1 METLAPVRP
10 NARRPAADRLVDP
23 EEAPRFD
30 FLQAVRLLEVV
41 HRRRRDA
48 AREEGRTPPDRTLAG
63 SELSAAVRFSSR
75 VSLGFPASDL
85 ASVQEPEEE
94 GGPFRV
100 SVDFMG
106 LAGLGGPLPRPLTE
120 LVIERSARGDVAARA
135 FLDVFNHRLVE
146 LLYAARKKHR
156 PALATGAPETTRV
169 SQALFALLGLGTRG
183 LRGRMQA
190 RGVPDRAL
198 LTYAGLLS
206 QRPRSMLGLESM
218 LEDYFGVRVRG
229 HQLQGKWV
237 ALEADDCTRI
247 GATGRSRGLGRDA
260 VLGTRVWD
268 QQAAFELEIGPLD
281 EARLRDFLP
290 IGTAYLPLCELVR
303 FWVGMD
309 LEFTVRLVV
318 ARDAVPA
325 AGLGTGTRLG
335 WTSWVKTEDF
345 AADDRQ
351 LVLAEGETVPDAAP
365 QREVAVFRLVG
376 GDAARG

>member
-1 METLAPVRP
+1 VATERRGAT
-10 NARRPAADRLVDP
+10 RPAAERLLDP
-23 EEAPRFD
+23 DEAPRFD

-41 HRRRRDA
+41 HRRRAEA
-48 AREEGRTPPDRTLAG
+48 ARGRGKTPPDRTIAG

-100 SVDFMG
+100 TVDFMG
-106 LAGLGGPLPRPLTE
+106 LAGLSGPLPRPLTE
-120 LVIERSARGDVAARA
+120 LVIERSARGDVASRA

-156 PALATGAPETTRV
+156 PSLATGAPETTRV
-169 SQALFALLGLGTRG
+169 ADALFALVGLGTRG

-190 RGVPDRAL
+190 RGIPDRAL
-198 LTYAGLLS
+198 LTYAGLFS
-206 QRPRSMLGLESM
+206 QRPRSMRGLETL

-229 HQLQGKWV
+229 HQLRGRWV

-247 GATGRSRGLGRDA
+247 GVTGKSRGLGRDA
-260 VLGTRVWD
+260 VLGTRMWD

-281 EARLRDFLP
+281 DARLRDFLP
-290 IGTAYLPLCELVR
+290 TGTAYLPLCELVR
-303 FWVGMD
+303 FWVGLD
-309 LEFTVRLVV
+309 LEFTLRLVV

-325 AGLGTGTRLG
+325 AALGGGSRLG
-335 WTSWVKTEDF
+335 WTSWLKTADF

-351 LVLAEGETVPDAAP
+351 LVLDEGETVPDAPAP
-365 QREVAVFRLVG
+365 REIAVFRLVG
-376 GDAARG
+376 GE

>member
-1 METLAPVRP
+1 MEAVATDRRRAARPV
-10 NARRPAADRLVDP
+10 AERLLD
-23 EEAPRFD
+23 EDEAPRFD
-30 FLQAVRLLEVV
+30 FLQAVRLLELV
-41 HRRRRDA
+41 HRRRAEASRA
-48 AREEGRTPPDRTLAG
+48 AGRTPPDRTIAG

-106 LAGLGGPLPRPLTE
+106 LAGLTGPLPRPLTE

-146 LLYAARKKHR
+146 LMYAARKKHR
-156 PALATGAPETTRV
+156 PALATGAPESTRI
-169 SQALFALLGLGTRG
+169 SQALFSLVGLGTRG

-206 QRPRSMLGLESM
+206 QRPRSMLGLETL

-229 HQLQGKWV
+229 HQFRGKWLAV
-237 ALEADDCTRI
+237 EPDDVTRI
-247 GATGRSRGLGRDA
+247 GATGQSRALGRDA
-260 VLGTRVWD
+260 VLGSRVWD

-281 EARLRDFLP
+281 DARLRDFLP
-290 IGTAYLPLCELVR
+290 TGTAYLPLCELVR
-303 FWVGMD
+303 FWVGVD
-309 LEFTVRLVV
+309 LEFTLRLVV
-318 ARDAVPA
+318 EKAAVPDTK
-325 AGLGTGTRLG
+325 LGSGSRLG
-335 WTSWVKTEDF
+335 WTSWLKTRDVPE
-345 AADDRQ
+345 DDRQ
-351 LVLAEGETVPDAAP
+351 LVLDEGETVPGAP
-365 QREVAVFRLVG
+365 APREVPVFRLVG
-376 GDAARG
+376 